1 MPAGVSVDHRGV
13 ATSAR
18 DPKLC
23 VSTSLGSKKTLE
35 VEISS
40 DNQDIIDA
48 EDYITGASRGGY
60 AESIISSEGSS
71 DSEEDVDP
79 LDVTQFSA
87 AELQEQI
94 GEQFVEGINPYVEQ
108 ENEDFYVEDSSSD
121 EENHE
126 KTSEEREKELM
137 EWENPSYLVK
147 DLDTGESYR
156 VEEIDQQFTL
166 VTLDSVAAQHEH
178 KEEQEGT
185 EVTES
190 TSSYLL
196 SLYTADETADI
207 EIEDDL
213 PEDTEVVNTGSSMRA
228 RSSNMAEI
236 YAPSDELPTGPP
248 VKCNFAG
255 CTEMHQRVSGY
266 CADHEMI
273 AREEEDSRAQ
283 ALYLIPSGAR
293 AEFIKIGSHG
303 FAYDASNRLYTV
315 YAIEMRCVQSGA
327 TWVIYRRY
335 QQFKEL
341 NDRLRPMGVRVP
353 LLPPKK
359 LLGSFEP
366 DFITK
371 RQGELSNWLRCL
383 LNYDRVDQ
391 SAKNPH
397 LIEEVRKFLT
407 SKADQPPLLLDRL
420 PLKRSR
426 FFGASLADDGDDEIN
441 RLSAGK
447 QNVALQDFKMIQVI
461 GRGSFGKVVLVGH
474 KTTKKLYAMKILSKE
489 NIVVEHTRTER
500 RVLGC
505 TRHPFIVGLH
515 YAFQTAQ
522 RLYFVLDYCPGG
534 ELFYHL
540 SRMKKL
546 PEHMACFYA
555 AEITLALEHLHGLGI
570 RDGVNGTNSLC
581 GTPEYL
587 PPEILD
593 RLGHGTAVDWWNLG
607 MVLYEMLTGLPPW
620 YTNDR
625 KKLFER
631 LRSARLHFPPYV
643 SRRAEALIRQ
653 LLNRNPAERLGSKG
667 AHQVKNHLFFESID
681 WAKLAKK
688 QVAPPFRPCHSAM
701 NDGEAPLNFEAEF
714 TRLPLPSAENAAS
727 PPNSRSLALRSRRDS
742 DTFKDFTYESPGYL
756 ESVANKEDV

>member
-1 MPAGVSVDHRGV
+1 MPSGASVDRRGRSV
-13 ATSAR
+13 SAQ
-18 DPKLC
+18 DAKLSA
-23 VSTSLGSKKTLE
+23 STALSSGDALGA
-35 VEISS
+35 EISAE
-40 DNQDIIDA
+40 NQDILDA

-60 AESIISSEGSS
+60 ADSIISSDASS
-71 DSEEDVDP
+71 DSGEDQGDA

-94 GEQFVEGINPYVEQ
+94 GQQFVEGINPYVEQ
-108 ENEDFYVEDSSSD
+108 HVGDEEDFYLEDYSSSD
-121 EENHE
+121 EDEQQQDAKTTEE
-126 KTSEEREKELM
+126 KEKELT

-178 KEEQEGT
+178 KEEQQEGA
-185 EVTES
+185 EVVAES

-213 PEDTEVVNTGSSMRA
+213 PEAEAMNTGGSMRV
-228 RSSNMAEI
+228 RSSNMSAI

-248 VKCNFAG
+248 VKCNFPG

-273 AREEEDSRAQ
+273 AKEEEDSRAQ

-366 DFITK
+366 DFIAK
-371 RQGELSNWLRCL
+371 RQSELSNWLRCL

-397 LIEEVRKFLT
+397 LVEEVRKFLT

-426 FFGASLADDGDDEIN
+426 FFGASLADDGDDETG
-441 RLSAGK
+441 RLSSGN
-447 QNVALQDFKMIQVI
+447 QSVTLQDFKMLQVI

-489 NIVVEHTRTER
+489 NIVKR
-500 RVLGC
+500 
-505 TRHPFIVGLH
+505 
-515 YAFQTAQ
+515 
-522 RLYFVLDYCPGG
+522 
-534 ELFYHL
+534 
-540 SRMKKL
+540 
-546 PEHMACFYA
+546 
-555 AEITLALEHLHGLGI
+555 
-570 RDGVNGTNSLC
+570 
-581 GTPEYL
+581 
-587 PPEILD
+587 
-593 RLGHGTAVDWWNLG
+593 
-607 MVLYEMLTGLPPW
+607 
-620 YTNDR
+620 
-625 KKLFER
+625 
-631 LRSARLHFPPYV
+631 
-643 SRRAEALIRQ
+643 
-653 LLNRNPAERLGSKG
+653 
-667 AHQVKNHLFFESID
+667 AHQVKNHLFFESVD
-681 WAKLAKK
+681 WAKLMKK

-714 TRLPLPSAENAAS
+714 TRLPLPSADNAAAS
-727 PPNSRSLALRSRRDS
+727 PHSGRGLGALGVRSRRDS

-756 ESVANKEDV
+756 ESVAKKEDA

>member
-1 MPAGVSVDHRGV
+1 MPAGPSVVRQGSSVSAHYTKLSISTCVGPK
-13 ATSAR
+13 SA
-18 DPKLC
+18 L
-23 VSTSLGSKKTLE
+23 TA
-35 VEISS
+35 EISS
-40 DNQDIIDA
+40 DNQEIVDA

-60 AESIISSEGSS
+60 ASSIISSEGSS
-71 DSEEDVDP
+71 DSSEERDAIDAR
-79 LDVTQFSA
+79 DVTQFSA
-87 AELQEQI
+87 AELQDQI
-94 GEQFVEGINPYVEQ
+94 GQQFVEGINPYVEQ
-108 ENEDFYVEDSSSD
+108 HTGDEEDFYVEDSSSSEED
-121 EENHE
+121 ESNTKHE
-126 KTSEEREKELM
+126 KTTEEKELT

-178 KEEQEGT
+178 KEEQQQGE
-185 EVTES
+185 EATES

-213 PEDTEVVNTGSSMRA
+213 PKDAEPISTGSSMRA
-228 RSSNMAEI
+228 RSSNMSAI

-248 VKCNFAG
+248 VKCSFPG

-327 TWVIYRRY
+327 MWVIYRRY

-366 DFITK
+366 DFIAK
-371 RQGELSNWLRCL
+371 RQSELSNWLRCL

-397 LIEEVRKFLT
+397 LVEEVRKFLT

-426 FFGASLADDGDDEIN
+426 FFGASLADDGDEENN
-441 RLSAGK
+441 RLS
-447 QNVALQDFKMIQVI
+447 
-461 GRGSFGKVVLVGH
+461 
-474 KTTKKLYAMKILSKE
+474 T
-489 NIVVEHTRTER
+489 
-500 RVLGC
+500 
-505 TRHPFIVGLH
+505 
-515 YAFQTAQ
+515 
-522 RLYFVLDYCPGG
+522 
-534 ELFYHL
+534 
-540 SRMKKL
+540 
-546 PEHMACFYA
+546 
-555 AEITLALEHLHGLGI
+555 
-570 RDGVNGTNSLC
+570 
-581 GTPEYL
+581 
-587 PPEILD
+587 
-593 RLGHGTAVDWWNLG
+593 
-607 MVLYEMLTGLPPW
+607 
-620 YTNDR
+620 
-625 KKLFER
+625 
-631 LRSARLHFPPYV
+631 
-643 SRRAEALIRQ
+643 
-653 LLNRNPAERLGSKG
+653 
-667 AHQVKNHLFFESID
+667 
-681 WAKLAKK
+681 
-688 QVAPPFRPCHSAM
+688 
-701 NDGEAPLNFEAEF
+701 APLNFEAEF
-714 TRLPLPSAENAAS
+714 TRLPLPSAENAVTS
-727 PPNSRSLALRSRRDS
+727 PHSGRGLGALGTRLRRDS

-756 ESVANKEDV
+756 ESVAKKEEA

>member
-1 MPAGVSVDHRGV
+1 MPAGASVERRRSSL
-13 ATSAR
+13 SAQNT
-18 DPKLC
+18 KLS
-23 VSTSLGSKKTLE
+23 VSTSLSLKGALDA
-35 VEISS
+35 EISS
-40 DNQDIIDA
+40 DNQGIADA

-60 AESIISSEGSS
+60 AGSIISSEGSS
-71 DSEEDVDP
+71 DSSEDGDTIDE

-94 GEQFVEGINPYVEQ
+94 GQQFVDGINPYVEQ
-108 ENEDFYVEDSSSD
+108 HMGDEEDFYVEDSSSSEGGD
-121 EENHE
+121 DVVDSKQE
-126 KTSEEREKELM
+126 KTVEEKEKELT

-178 KEEQEGT
+178 KEEQQRGEEAT
-185 EVTES
+185 AES

-213 PEDTEVVNTGSSMRA
+213 PKDAEAMSSASSMRV
-228 RSSNMAEI
+228 RSSNMSAL

-248 VKCNFAG
+248 VKCNFSG
-255 CTEMHQRVSGY
+255 CTDMHQRVSGY

-366 DFITK
+366 DFIAK
-371 RQGELSNWLRCL
+371 RQSELSNWLRCL

-397 LIEEVRKFLT
+397 LVEEVRKFLT

-426 FFGASLADDGDDEIN
+426 FFGASLADDGDDETN

-447 QNVALQDFKMIQVI
+447 QNVTLQDFKMIQVI
-461 GRGSFGKVVLVGH
+461 GRGSFGKVVL
-474 KTTKKLYAMKILSKE
+474 
-489 NIVVEHTRTER
+489 
-500 RVLGC
+500 
-505 TRHPFIVGLH
+505 
-515 YAFQTAQ
+515 
-522 RLYFVLDYCPGG
+522 
-534 ELFYHL
+534 
-540 SRMKKL
+540 
-546 PEHMACFYA
+546 
-555 AEITLALEHLHGLGI
+555 
-570 RDGVNGTNSLC
+570 
-581 GTPEYL
+581 
-587 PPEILD
+587 
-593 RLGHGTAVDWWNLG
+593 
-607 MVLYEMLTGLPPW
+607 
-620 YTNDR
+620 
-625 KKLFER
+625 
-631 LRSARLHFPPYV
+631 
-643 SRRAEALIRQ
+643 
-653 LLNRNPAERLGSKG
+653 
-667 AHQVKNHLFFESID
+667 
-681 WAKLAKK
+681 K

-714 TRLPLPSAENAAS
+714 TRLPLPSAENAAAS
-727 PPNSRSLALRSRRDS
+727 PHSGRGLSALGVRSRRDS

-756 ESVANKEDV
+756 ESVVKKEEV